1 MSWLRRRG
9 PGLPNGLLQRLFRLR
24 KVLCLQPVGRGGKPK
39 RAAAHAPLAEGAR
52 VLIPKSFAASAPALA
67 TRSSGARRASPGTQR
82 ADAPHPVVNC
92 MSDGNQVR
100 LLVYRPLASSI

>member
-24 KVLCLQPVGRGGKPK
+24 KVLCLQPVGRGSKPK

-67 TRSSGARRASPGTQR
+67 TRSSGARRAMSGIQR
-82 ADAPHPVVNC
+82 ADAPT
-92 MSDGNQVR
+92 Q
-100 LLVYRPLASSI
+100 LSIA